1 VNKHLHVVAGPDRG
15 RNFLLKAGDLLL
27 IGRSKATETRL
38 NDPHISRV
46 HCKVEA
52 EGDEVVVIDN
62 ESAGGTFV
70 NGKKITRQ
78 VLKPGDVIR
87 IGETQLRLQ
96 EGDPSE
102 QSTLAPMPPKRGTGS
117 GKFAAGGPD
126 QLADLVGKSVSHF
139 DIDAIAGRGQT
150 GIVFHAHDTKEDRE
164 VALKVL
170 VPEFSK
176 NDEEMQRFVRAMKTM
191 LPLRHPN
198 LVTLYGAGKS
208 GPYCWI
214 AMEFVD
220 GESLTQ
226 VIQRIGTAGMLDW
239 RHALRVAIHVGRALE
254 FASGQQIIHRNITP
268 QNIVVRSSDKLTKL
282 GDLML
287 AKALEGAGAEQI
299 TRPGEL
305 LGDVRYMSPERTRAT
320 AEVDGRS
327 DIYSLGATVFAL
339 LTGRPPFEGATLL
352 ETITKIRQAEPAKP
366 KKFQLSIP
374 DLFEGTVLRM
384 LAKRPDDRY
393 QTPASMLADLER
405 VAKFQGMAL

>member
-1 VNKHLHVVAGPDRG
+1 M
-15 RNFLLKAGDLLL
+15 LKEGDLLL

-46 HCKVEA
+46 HCKVET
-52 EGDEVVVIDN
+52 EGGEVVVSDN

-87 IGETQLRLQ
+87 VGETQLRLQ
-96 EGDPSE
+96 EGDPAE
-102 QSTLAPMPPKRGTGS
+102 QSTIPPTPVRRSS
-117 GKFAAGGPD
+117 GAIKPLVGGPD
-126 QLADLVGKSVSHF
+126 QLAELVGKSLSYYA
-139 DIDAIAGRGQT
+139 IDAIAGRGQT
-150 GIVFHAHDTKEDRE
+150 GIVFRARDTKEDRE

-198 LVTLYGAGKS
+198 LVTLYAAGKS
-208 GPYCWI
+208 GPHCWI

-239 RHALRVAIHVGRALE
+239 RNALRVAIHVGRALE
-254 FASGQQIIHRNITP
+254 FANGHQIIHRNITP
-268 QNIVVRSSDKLTKL
+268 QNILVRSSDKLTKL

-287 AKALEGAGAEQI
+287 AKALEGVGAEQI

-320 AEVDGRS
+320 ADVDGRS
-327 DIYSLGATVFAL
+327 DIYSLGATVYAL

-352 ETITKIRQAEPAKP
+352 ETITKIRQAEPVKP

-393 QTPASMLADLER
+393 QTPASMLVDLER
-405 VAKFQGMAL
+405 VAKFQGLAL